1 MRKPVAE
8 GSLRSPYTF
17 IHHSLRTDL
26 FVESGFDRFS
36 LSDAKMVGR
45 AHPNGVVFVVLVVVC
60 FRPHGKLA
68 VHIQCRCFRL
78 FFLLSP
84 NVRMINWRDSAF
96 FSWIIGLMLL
106 FLQTDNTNILD
117 YEFAE

>member
-1 MRKPVAE
+1 MRKPAAE
-8 GSLRSPYTF
+8 GSLRNPYTF

-36 LSDAKMVGR
+36 LSDAKTVGR

-68 VHIQCRCFRL
+68 VHIQCRCFRPFSIISKCKDDKL
-78 FFLLSP
+78 ARFCIFLL
-84 NVRMINWRDSAF
+84 
-96 FSWIIGLMLL
+96 
-106 FLQTDNTNILD
+106 D
-117 YEFAE
+117 YRIDVVIFAN